1 MQRGEGA
8 VPAAPVPAELERLL
22 QARRRCRYLFVIPR
36 PLDINLVARLA
47 RPNQARA
54 TGRCPRAERPAWRRA
69 FPRFIPGCAAYF
81 LPGEQL
87 ITSWCALCPNAH
99 SCSHPVP
106 RCVIQT
112 DMCVPSHPSQVLTRH
127 TAVNVRPDGRCD
139 ERHDERRGAACA
151 ARRAARRGAARRAA
165 QRAAQ
170 RAASGLAH
178 DAPVCADGRRAGRRG
193 YVRGSVCAAAQWCG
207 SVRRAVRQRAACAV
221 RRRAVDALH
230 EPVSSIRCVS
240 G

>member
-8 VPAAPVPAELERLL
+8 VPAAPAPAELERLL

-69 FPRFIPGCAAYF
+69 FPRFIPGRAAYF

-99 SCSHPVP
+99 SCPHPVP

-151 ARRAARRGAARRAA
+151 ARRAARRGAACG
-165 QRAAQ
+165 
-170 RAASGLAH
+170 AASGTASGEWSGARCAGLRRWTARW
-178 DAPVCADGRRAGRRG
+178 AAGLRARQCVC
-193 YVRGSVCAAAQWCG
+193 CG
-207 SVRRAVRQRAACAV
+207 AVVRQRAACGAAACGV
-221 RRRAVDALH
+221 CGAAACCGRFGFA
-230 EPVSSIRCVS
+230 
-240 G
+240 